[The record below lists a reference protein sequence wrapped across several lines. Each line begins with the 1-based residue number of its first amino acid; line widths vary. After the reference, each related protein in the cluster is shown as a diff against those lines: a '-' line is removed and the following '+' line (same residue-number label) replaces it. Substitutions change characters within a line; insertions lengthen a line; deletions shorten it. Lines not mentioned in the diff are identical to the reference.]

1 MRNLSNNIIFIIG
14 SAILLIVSNVVYH
27 VSQKSIPN
35 EVNPVVSII
44 FTFSIALIISL
55 LLLPIFIDAHD
66 IPRNI
71 RNINRAYLFSGI
83 SIVGIVI
90 GHVLYYR
97 SGWSLSTGTLFSY
110 VSICILL
117 IPIGLLVFRE
127 RITFYNIAGII
138 ISLVGLY
145 LLMKR

>member
-14 SAILLIVSNVVYH
+14 SAILLIGSNVVYH
-27 VSQKSIPN
+27 VCQKSIPT

-44 FTFSIALIISL
+44 FTFFIALLISI
-55 LLLPIFIDAHD
+55 LLLPIFVDTRD
-66 IPRNI
+66 VPRNI
-71 RNINRAYLFSGI
+71 RNINWANILSGI

-110 VSICILL
+110 VTICILL
-117 IPIGLLVFRE
+117 IPIGLIIFRE
-127 RITFYNIAGII
+127 RINFYNLAGII
-138 ISLVGLY
+138 IALLGLY
-145 LLMKR
+145 LLTKK

>member
-1 MRNLSNNIIFIIG
+1 
-14 SAILLIVSNVVYH
+14 
-27 VSQKSIPN
+27 
-35 EVNPVVSII
+35 
-44 FTFSIALIISL
+44 
-55 LLLPIFIDAHD
+55 
-66 IPRNI
+66 
-71 RNINRAYLFSGI
+71 
-83 SIVGIVI
+83 VI

>member
-71 RNINRAYLFSGI
+71 RNINRANLFSGI